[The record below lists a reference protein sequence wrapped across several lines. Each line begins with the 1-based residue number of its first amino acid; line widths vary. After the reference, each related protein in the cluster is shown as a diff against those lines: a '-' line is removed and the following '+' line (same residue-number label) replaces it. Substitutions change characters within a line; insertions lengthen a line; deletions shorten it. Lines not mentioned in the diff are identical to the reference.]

1 MAHWVAGKQQGGEG
15 RGGAGKKGG
24 GGGGEATGL
33 PAIFLGCQCL
43 IVSAA
48 FLSLFQFAEAACVST
63 GPDVSARLLGL

>member
-1 MAHWVAGKQQGGEG
+1 MERKE
-15 RGGAGKKGG
+15 GAGKKDR